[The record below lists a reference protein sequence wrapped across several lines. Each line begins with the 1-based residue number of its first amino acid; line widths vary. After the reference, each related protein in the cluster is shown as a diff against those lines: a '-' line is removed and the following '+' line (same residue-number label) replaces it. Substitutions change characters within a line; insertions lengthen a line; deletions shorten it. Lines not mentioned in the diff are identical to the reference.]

1 VRWQNVSNI
10 DIIWLLH
17 KEGEQVMKQGL
28 EQMPK
33 WPSGVSKQNPV

>member
-10 DIIWLLH
+10 DIIGLLN

-28 EQMPK
+28 EPTPK
-33 WPSGVSKQNPV
+33 GPSGVSKQNPV